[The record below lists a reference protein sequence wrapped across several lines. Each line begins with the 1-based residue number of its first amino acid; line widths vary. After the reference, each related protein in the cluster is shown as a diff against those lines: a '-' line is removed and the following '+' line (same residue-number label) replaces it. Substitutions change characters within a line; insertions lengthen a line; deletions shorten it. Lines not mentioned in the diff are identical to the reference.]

1 MWLFL
6 SARLRRWLFVT
17 VALPVVARLARHG
30 AAWLERRHGSTVV
43 SRGLGTVGGLAGRP
57 ASGRRSRT
65 GRRTRRGPWS
75 RR

>member
-6 SARLRRWLFVT
+6 SARLRRWVFVT

-30 AAWLERRHGSTVV
+30 ATWLERRHGSTVV
-43 SRGLGTVGGLAGRP
+43 SRGLGTLGSLAGGP
-57 ASGRRSRT
+57 DRRART
-65 GRRTRRGPWS
+65 GRRTRRGLWS